1 MRLALPLL
9 VVAAMMSAP
18 VSAQNSSF
26 EGLSV
31 TGVAGLDHARAGGSF
46 SGAVYGAQIGYDWRM
61 SGLVLGV
68 EGEITGSTAD
78 RCFTGSGVT
87 PVRSC
92 TSLGRDIFAGARI
105 GTMIADERALIYGK
119 VGYTNA
125 RASFRIED
133 AANALSGAGNA
144 DGFRVGAGLEAALGS
159 GLLVKAEYRF
169 SDYDGGTSRHQGVVG
184 LGFRF

>member
-1 MRLALPLL
+1 MIP
-9 VVAAMMSAP
+9 SP

-26 EGLSV
+26 DGLSV
-31 TGVAGLDHARAGGSF
+31 TGIGGLDHARSGGSF
-46 SGAVYGAQIGYDWRM
+46 SGAVYGAQIGYDWQM

-68 EGEITGSTAD
+68 EGEITDSTAD
-78 RCFTGSGVT
+78 RCFTGSGAT

-105 GTMIADERALIYGK
+105 GTAIAGERALVYGK

-133 AANALSGAGNA
+133 ATQALSGAGNA
-144 DGFRVGAGLEAALGS
+144 DGFRVGTGVEAALGS
-159 GLLVKAEYRF
+159 GLLVKAEYRY
-169 SDYDGGTSRHQGVVG
+169 SDYDVGTSRHQGVVG